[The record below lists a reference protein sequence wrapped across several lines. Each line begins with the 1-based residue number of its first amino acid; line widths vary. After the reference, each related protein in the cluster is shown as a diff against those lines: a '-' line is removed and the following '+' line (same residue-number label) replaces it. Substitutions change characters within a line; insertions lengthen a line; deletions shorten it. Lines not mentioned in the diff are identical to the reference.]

1 MSDETHARIARDVH
15 NDTNTEE
22 QAPVDSTGSQEST
35 SRIES
40 PVPQIGAGDY
50 RPPLMS
56 SGLTALCVVAGQ
68 HQRPTDPVQLAR
80 ALGWDPVAEL
90 SETQLLLAAKEIGLK
105 ARAVQ
110 SSWSRLPNNTL
121 PAIAQLKEGGYV
133 VLVRFDADDHVF
145 AGDPRRQRPQRLDRE
160 QFEAIWSG
168 KLLLIKSR
176 LRLDNPNRPFDLSWF
191 IPAIWKYRKILGEIL
206 AASFV
211 IQLFG
216 LATPL
221 FTQVIIDK
229 VLMHKSLSTLHV
241 LAAGMLIMIVF
252 EAILTVLKTH
262 LMAHTSNRIDVALGA
277 RLFRHLLHIPLR
289 YFELRRVGDTV
300 ARVRE
305 LENIR
310 QFITGSSLNVIL
322 DVAFTVLF
330 VAVMFLYSGILTCV
344 TLACIPLFVALSV
357 IIRPLMRRCLEEKF
371 DRGAESQ
378 SYLVEA
384 VTGVQTVK
392 AMALEPIFYRRWEE
406 QLARY
411 VTASFRT
418 SHLSG
423 VAGALGQIIQK
434 LSALSIL
441 WVGAYLVMH
450 GSLTVGQ
457 LIAFQM
463 LSGRV
468 ISPILRVVQL
478 WQDFQQVGLSVER
491 LGDLMNT
498 KAEPALN
505 PSKMSLPAIQGGVRL
520 ENVQFRYQFDGP
532 EILRNFSCAVAP
544 GTTVGVVGRS
554 GSGKSTLA
562 KLLQR
567 LYVPGSGRILIDGID
582 LQQAD
587 PLWLRRQ
594 IGVVLQENFLF
605 NGTIRDN
612 IAIHM
617 PGASMAQIVEMAK
630 LAGAHDFILEL
641 PAAYDTPV
649 GERGT
654 ALSGGQ
660 RQRIAIARALLA
672 NPRIL
677 IFDEATSALDYESE
691 RIIQDNLGRIC
702 RGRTVFIIAHRLSTI
717 RHADTILVLDRGQL
731 AEQGSHSELM
741 ARPGI
746 YHHLFSQQLGGA
758 SHAVA

>member
-1 MSDETHARIARDVH
+1 MSAAADALTG
-15 NDTNTEE
+15 
-22 QAPVDSTGSQEST
+22 DSTG
-35 SRIES
+35 
-40 PVPQIGAGDY
+40 
-50 RPPLMS
+50 RPPSPSVS
-56 SGLTALCVVAGQ
+56 SGLVCLCVVAGQ
-68 HQRPTDPVQLAR
+68 HQRSADPLQLAR
-80 ALGWDPVAEL
+80 ALGLNPSAPVTD
-90 SETQLLLAAKEIGLK
+90 SQLLLAAKELGLK
-105 ARAVQ
+105 ARFGH
-110 SSWSRLPNNTL
+110 SSSTRLANLVL
-121 PAIAQLKEGGYV
+121 PAILELKDGEYG
-133 VLVRFDADDHVF
+133 VLLRCEADGHVLI
-145 AGDPRRQRPQRLDRE
+145 GSPRLPRPQRLSRE
-160 QFEAIWSG
+160 ELEAIWSG
-168 KLLLIKSR
+168 RILLVKTR
-176 LRLDNPNRPFDLSWF
+176 LRLDNPNRPFDLYWF
-191 IPAIWKYRKILGEIL
+191 VPAIWKYRRILGEIL

-252 EAILTVLKTH
+252 EAILTVIKTH

-310 QFITGSSLNVIL
+310 QFITGSSINVVL
-322 DVAFTVLF
+322 DLLFTVLF
-330 VAVMFLYSGILTCV
+330 VAVMFFYSGILTVV
-344 TLACIPLFVALSV
+344 TLACIPLFVVLSLAM
-357 IIRPLMRRCLEEKF
+357 RPIMRERLQERF
-371 DRGAESQ
+371 DRGAENQ

-392 AMALEPIFYRRWEE
+392 AMALEPVFYRRWEE

-423 VAGALGQIIQK
+423 VGGALGQIIQK
-434 LSALSIL
+434 LSTLSIL
-441 WVGAYLVMH
+441 WVGAYLVME
-450 GSLTVGQ
+450 GRLTVGQ

-468 ISPILRVVQL
+468 VSPILRVVQL

-491 LGDLMNT
+491 LGDLINT
-498 KAEPALN
+498 KAEPTINA
-505 PSKMSLPAIQGGVRL
+505 SKMSLPAITGAVRL
-520 ENVQFRYQFDGP
+520 ESVRFRYQFDGP
-532 EILRNFSCAVAP
+532 EILRGVSVDIPA
-544 GTTVGVVGRS
+544 GTTVGIVGRS
-554 GSGKSTLA
+554 GSGKSTLT

-567 LYVPGSGRILIDGID
+567 LYVPESGRVLIDGVD

-587 PLWLRRQ
+587 PMWLRRQ

-605 NGTIRDN
+605 NGSIRDN
-612 IAIHM
+612 IAIQV
-617 PGASMAQIVEMAK
+617 PGAPMAQIVEAAR
-630 LAGAHDFILEL
+630 LAGAHEFILEL
-641 PAAYDTPV
+641 PEAYDTPV

-660 RQRIAIARALLA
+660 RQRIAIARALIA

-691 RIIQDNLGRIC
+691 RIIQENLGRIC
-702 RGRTVFIIAHRLSTI
+702 KGRTVFIIAHRLSTI
-717 RHADTILVLDRGQL
+717 RNANTILVLEKGQL
-731 AEQGSHSELM
+731 AEQGSHPELM
-741 ARPGI
+741 ARAGI
-746 YHHLFSQQLGGA
+746 YHHLFSQQHGGPA
-758 SHAVA
+758 HAVA

>member
-1 MSDETHARIARDVH
+1 VRSRVTNKMATDHSEQQ
-15 NDTNTEE
+15 NDFS
-22 QAPVDSTGSQEST
+22 AST
-35 SRIES
+35 SKSSEAES
-40 PVPQIGAGDY
+40 GIAQPRAGAGEGQQR
-50 RPPLMS
+50 RPLPAP
-56 SGLTALCVVAGQ
+56 SGLVCLCIVAAQ
-68 HQRPTDPVQLAR
+68 HQRAVDPAQLAR
-80 ALGWDPVAEL
+80 SLGLSPAAPVTDT
-90 SETQLLLAAKEIGLK
+90 SILLAAKDLGLK
-105 ARAVQ
+105 ATACR
-110 SSWSRLPNNTL
+110 STWERLRNATL
-121 PAIAQLKEGGYV
+121 PVIAELKDGEYAV
-133 VLVRFDADDHVF
+133 ILRRDADDQILV
-145 AGDPRRQRPQRLDRE
+145 GDPRNARPERFDKER
-160 QFEAIWSG
+160 FEAVWAG
-168 KLLLIKSR
+168 RLILVKTR
-176 LRLDNPNRPFDLSWF
+176 LRLDNPNRPFGLSWF
-191 IPAIWKYRKILGEIL
+191 VPAIWKYRKILGEVL
-206 AASFV
+206 TASLV

-221 FTQVIIDK
+221 FTQVVIDK

-252 EAILTVLKTH
+252 EAILTILRTH
-262 LMAHTSNRIDVALGA
+262 LLAHTSNRIDVALGA

-289 YFELRRVGDTV
+289 YFEQRRVGDTV

-310 QFITGSSLNVIL
+310 QFITGSSINVIL
-322 DVAFTVLF
+322 DLLFTVLF
-330 VAVMFLYSGILTCV
+330 IAVLFLYSGVLTCV
-344 TLACIPLFVALSV
+344 TLASIPLFVVLSV
-357 IIRPLMRRCLEEKF
+357 VMRPLMRRRLEEKF
-371 DRGAESQ
+371 DRGAENQ

-392 AMALEPIFYRRWEE
+392 AMALEPVFYRRWEE

-411 VTASFRT
+411 VTTTFRA

-423 VAGALGQIIQK
+423 IGGALGQIIQK
-434 LSALSIL
+434 LSTLSIL
-441 WVGAYLVMH
+441 WVGAFLVMR
-450 GSLTVGQ
+450 GQLTVGQ

-478 WQDFQQVGLSVER
+478 WQDFQQVGISVER
-491 LGDLMNT
+491 LGDLINA

-505 PSKMSLPAIQGGVRL
+505 PSKMTLPPIQGSVRLDGVR
-520 ENVQFRYQFDGP
+520 FRYQFDGP
-532 EILRNFSCAVAP
+532 EVLRDLSFAIAP

-567 LYVPGSGRILIDGID
+567 LYVAEAGRIWVDGID

-605 NGTIRDN
+605 SGTIRDN
-612 IAIHM
+612 IAIQV
-617 PGASMAQIVEMAK
+617 PSVAMAQVVEVAK

-641 PAAYDTPV
+641 PHAYDTQV

-660 RQRIAIARALLA
+660 RQRIAIARALMA

-691 RIIQDNLGRIC
+691 RIIQDNLARIC
-702 RGRTVFIIAHRLSTI
+702 KSRTVFIIAHRLSTI
-717 RHADTILVLDRGQL
+717 RHADTILVLDKGQL
-731 AEQGSHSELM
+731 AEQGSHNELM
-741 ARPGI
+741 ARPGL
-746 YHHLFSQQLGGA
+746 YHHLFSQQLGGVA
-758 SHAVA
+758 HAVA

>member
-1 MSDETHARIARDVH
+1 MSDETHVRNARDSH

-22 QAPVDSTGSQEST
+22 QEPVDSAGPQEST

-40 PVPQIGAGDY
+40 PVPHIGAGDY
-50 RPPLMS
+50 PPPLMS
-56 SGLTALCVVAGQ
+56 SGLVSLCLVAGQ

-80 ALGWDPVAEL
+80 ALGWDPATEL
-90 SETQLLLAAKEIGLK
+90 NETQLLLAAKEIGLK

-110 SSWSRLPNNTL
+110 SSWGRLPNSAL

-133 VLVRFDADDHVF
+133 VLLRFDGDEHVF
-145 AGDPRRQRPQRLDRE
+145 AGDPRRQRPQRLNRE

-176 LRLDNPNRPFDLSWF
+176 LQLDNPNRPFDLSWF

-252 EAILTVLKTH
+252 EAVLTVLKVH

-310 QFITGSSLNVIL
+310 QFITGSSINVIL

-330 VAVMFLYSGILTCV
+330 VAVMFLYSVILTCV

-520 ENVQFRYQFDGP
+520 ESVQFRYQFDGP
-532 EILRNFSCAVAP
+532 EILRNFSCAIAP

-567 LYVPGSGRILIDGID
+567 LYLPASGRILIDGID

-617 PGASMAQIVEMAK
+617 PAASMAQIVEMAK

-702 RGRTVFIIAHRLSTI
+702 KGRTVFIIAHRLSTI
-717 RHADTILVLDRGQL
+717 RHADTILVLEKGQL
-731 AEQGSHSELM
+731 AEQGSHNELM

>member
-1 MSDETHARIARDVH
+1 M
-15 NDTNTEE
+15 
-22 QAPVDSTGSQEST
+22 
-35 SRIES
+35 
-40 PVPQIGAGDY
+40 
-50 RPPLMS
+50 
-56 SGLTALCVVAGQ
+56 
-68 HQRPTDPVQLAR
+68 QLAR
-80 ALGWDPVAEL
+80 ALGWDPAAPL
-90 SETQLLLAAKEIGLK
+90 TDDQLLIAAKELGLK
-105 ARAVQ
+105 AKIAH
-110 SSWSRLPNNTL
+110 STWSRLTHHTFPV
-121 PAIAQLKEGGYV
+121 IAGLADGGYIV
-133 VLVRFDADDHVF
+133 LLRCDSDGHVLV
-145 AGDPRRQRPQRLDRE
+145 GDPRLPRPQRLNRDQLE
-160 QFEAIWSG
+160 GIWPG
-168 KLLLIKSR
+168 KLVLIKSR
-176 LRLDNPNRPFDLSWF
+176 LRLDNPNRPFDLFWF
-191 IPAIWKYRKILGEIL
+191 VPAIWKYRRILGEIL

-216 LATPL
+216 MATPL

-229 VLMHKSLSTLHV
+229 VLMHKSISTLHV

-289 YFELRRVGDTV
+289 YFEVRRVGDTV

-310 QFITGSSLNVIL
+310 QFITGSSINVVL
-322 DVAFTVLF
+322 DLVFTVLF
-330 VAVMFLYSGILTCV
+330 IAVLFLYSGVLTCV
-344 TLACIPLFVALSV
+344 TLACIPLFVVLSV
-357 IIRPLMRRCLEEKF
+357 IMRPLMRERLAEKF

-392 AMALEPIFYRRWEE
+392 AMALEPIFYRRWER

-423 VAGALGQIIQK
+423 IGGALGQIIQK
-434 LSALSIL
+434 LSTLSIL
-441 WVGAYLVMH
+441 WVGAFLVMD
-450 GSLTVGQ
+450 GKMTVGQ

-491 LGDLMNT
+491 LRDLINT

-505 PSKMSLPAIQGGVRL
+505 PSKMSLPAIEGAVRL
-520 ENVQFRYQFDGP
+520 ESVRFRYQYDGP
-532 EILRNFSCAVAP
+532 EILRNLSCEIMP

-567 LYVPGSGRILIDGID
+567 LYVPESGRILIDGID

-587 PLWLRRQ
+587 PMWLRRQ

-617 PGASMAQIVEMAK
+617 PGAPMGQIVEMAR
-630 LAGAHDFILEL
+630 LAGAHEFILEL
-641 PAAYDTPV
+641 PEAYDTPV
-649 GERGT
+649 GERGA

-660 RQRIAIARALLA
+660 RQRIAIARALMA

-702 RGRTVFIIAHRLSTI
+702 KGRTVFIIAHRLSTI
-717 RHADTILVLDRGQL
+717 RQADTILVLDKGQL
-731 AEQGSHSELM
+731 VEQGSHTELM

-746 YHHLFSQQLGGA
+746 YHHLFSQQLGGVP
-758 SHAVA
+758 HAVA